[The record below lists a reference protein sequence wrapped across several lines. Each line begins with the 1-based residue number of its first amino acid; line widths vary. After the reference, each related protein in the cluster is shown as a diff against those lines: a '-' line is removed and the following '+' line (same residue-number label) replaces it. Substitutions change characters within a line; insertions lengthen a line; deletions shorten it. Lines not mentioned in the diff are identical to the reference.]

1 MTKRMIDADDLE
13 IWLNEKRDYITNTI
27 IDSESYMELIDFID
41 NTLMPKINELATSAP
56 EPQENIYDSD
66 GWCWDMDKAPVTA
79 IGCLIKFFD
88 ILVLKKYHVGTQ
100 NECKQYERIAD
111 VWLDYELKLKD
122 KDQQKL
128 NIADVSILAWRPILT
143 LPKGGLSD

>member
-1 MTKRMIDADDLE
+1 MTKRMIDADAL
-13 IWLNEKRDYITNTI
+13 L
-27 IDSESYMELIDFID
+27 ELIND
-41 NTLMPKINELATSAP
+41 NSELITTGYSNADDVLTQKINELATPAP
-56 EPQENIYDSD
+56 EPQESIYDAE

-79 IGCLIKFFD
+79 IGYRIEFFD

-111 VWLDYELKLKD
+111 VWLDYELKLRD

-128 NIADVSILAWRPILT
+128 NIADVCILAWRP
-143 LPKGGLSD
+143 LPPLPTGGNHE